1 MRAINYQAK
10 AEHFAELAS
19 RAAYNSAACRSAGCL
34 ADAEAWDERAAR
46 YDGQAAAYR
55 HAGRK
60 AA

>member
-1 MRAINYQAK
+1 MRAINYHAK

-19 RAAYNSAACRSAGCL
+19 RAAYNAAAARSAGFA

-46 YDGQAAAYR
+46 YDGQAAACR
-55 HAGRK
+55 VAARK

>member
-1 MRAINYQAK
+1 MRTINYHAK

-19 RAAYNSAACRSAGCL
+19 RAAYSAAMALNANDR
-34 ADAEAWDERAAR
+34 EQWEERAAR

-55 HAGRK
+55 HAARK